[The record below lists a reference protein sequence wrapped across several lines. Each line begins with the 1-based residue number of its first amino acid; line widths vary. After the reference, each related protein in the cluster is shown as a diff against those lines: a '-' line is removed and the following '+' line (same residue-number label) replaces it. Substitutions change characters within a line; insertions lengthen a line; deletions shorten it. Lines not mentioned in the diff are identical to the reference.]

1 MECDGRI
8 SEIILNNIALGFLV
22 QAEGGRKKY
31 SLCGVLLLQVSLQSC
46 LHIASLSFSV
56 CSLKFVFKLS
66 SRLLL
71 YQHSAGPP
79 PSLQGVDP
87 QKNF

>member
-1 MECDGRI
+1 MEYDGRI

-46 LHIASLSFSV
+46 LQHCFFAFFSL
-56 CSLKFVFKLS
+56 
-66 SRLLL
+66 
-71 YQHSAGPP
+71 
-79 PSLQGVDP
+79 
-87 QKNF
+87 